1 MLFKFQS
8 CIQKRPL
15 APQISI
21 IDSQLDPSLLHL
33 LGISFQFGVES
44 LKFCF
49 SIIQYVYYMNH
60 AEANDLR
67 LLKNLLF
74 SFHNQLRQKLQSW

>member
-1 MLFKFQS
+1 MLLKFQS

-21 IDSQLDPSLLHL
+21 FIDSQLDPSLLHL

-44 LKFCF
+44 LKFRF

-60 AEANDLR
+60 AEANDLP
-67 LLKNLLF
+67 LLNLLF

>member
-1 MLFKFQS
+1 MLLKFQS

-60 AEANDLR
+60 AEANDLP